1 MFRMGERLLFPL
13 QAIWFL
19 FPCLKNKILK
29 GHANFSRVF
38 VEEKG
43 DAFLFRSNARDNQS
57 RLQSDY
63 SWGYSAEDYSLGWMA
78 GTCYFS
84 ICCFLLSLSLL
95 FSVWER
101 DGEED
106 WQCVFPGCTSV
117 ERVCR
122 SLSVSVSFTVKS
134 KTEVVISR
142 SHAGSLYLNK
152 AAFVLL
158 KLCLPPSYTLLT
170 TSTGG
175 INSLSCMLNPCTL
188 ILILT

>member
-1 MFRMGERLLFPL
+1 MLILCKAWAPRRRLCDVQNGRKAFVSSASHLISISVSEKQDFKKVML
-13 QAIWFL
+13 
-19 FPCLKNKILK
+19 IL
-29 GHANFSRVF
+29 AVFSWRRRRCF
-38 VEEKG
+38 S
-43 DAFLFRSNARDNQS
+43 FRSNARDNQS

-106 WQCVFPGCTSV
+106 WQCVFPRCTSV

-134 KTEVVISR
+134 KTEVVIST

-152 AAFVLL
+152 AAFVLFE
-158 KLCLPPSYTLLT
+158 TLSASFVHASDDLHWRH
-170 TSTGG
+170 
-175 INSLSCMLNPCTL
+175 
-188 ILILT
+188 